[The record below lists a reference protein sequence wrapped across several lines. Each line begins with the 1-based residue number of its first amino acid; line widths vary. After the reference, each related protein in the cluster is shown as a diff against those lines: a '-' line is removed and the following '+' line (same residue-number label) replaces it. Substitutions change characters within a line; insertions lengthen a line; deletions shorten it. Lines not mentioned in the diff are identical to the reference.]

1 MSGKIHP
8 TAIVED
14 SVTLG
19 ADVEIGPYCIVEGP
33 VELGDGVRL
42 MSHVTIAG
50 QTQIGA
56 ETVIY
61 PHASLGHPPQDF
73 KFKGEDTRLIVGAR
87 NTIREYAT
95 MHPGTG
101 VGRQKTV
108 VGDDGYFMIGT
119 HVAHDCIVGDKVVM
133 SNHAVLGGCST
144 VEDQAILGGYTGV
157 VQFCRIGRQAFVNA
171 MSLLTKDVIPYG
183 AAGGN
188 HAHLEGLNLV
198 GLKRRGHSRSAIKE
212 LRTAYRL
219 LFAEEGSFNERLEDV
234 ANLYS
239 ENPAVMEI
247 VDFIRAQ
254 PNRSICMPHD

>member
-1 MSGKIHP
+1 MSDKIHP
-8 TAIVED
+8 TAIIADTVK
-14 SVTLG
+14 LG
-19 ADVEIGPYCIVEGP
+19 SDVEIGPYSIVEGN
-33 VELGDGVRL
+33 VKLGNGVRL

-50 QTQIGA
+50 NTTIGD

-73 KFKGEDTRLIVGAR
+73 KFKGEDTRLVVGAR

-101 VGRQKTV
+101 VGRSETI
-108 VGDDGYFMIGT
+108 VGDDGFFMIGT
-119 HVAHDCIVGDKVVM
+119 HVAHDCIVGNKVVL
-133 SNHAVLGGCST
+133 SNHAVLGGYSV
-144 VEDQAILGGYTGV
+144 VEDQVILGGYTGV

-198 GLKRRGHSRSAIKE
+198 GLKRRGHSRNAIKE

-234 ANLYS
+234 ASLYS
-239 ENPAVMEI
+239 DNPAVMEI
-247 VDFIRAQ
+247 VDFIRAE
-254 PNRSICMPHD
+254 PKRSICMPHD

>member
-1 MSGKIHP
+1 MSQRIHP

-14 SVTLG
+14 SVKLG
-19 ADVEIGPYCIVEGP
+19 ADVEIGPFCIVEGD

-42 MSHVTIAG
+42 MSHVTVAG
-50 QTQIGA
+50 KTTIGEQT
-56 ETVIY
+56 VVY
-61 PHASLGHPPQDF
+61 PYASLGHPPQDL
-73 KFKGEDTRLIVGAR
+73 KFKGEETRLIIGKR

-101 VGRQKTV
+101 VGRAETV
-108 VGDDGYFMIGT
+108 VGDDGFFMIGT
-119 HVAHDCIVGDKVVM
+119 HVAHDCIVGNGVVL
-133 SNHAVLGGCST
+133 SNHAVLGGYT
-144 VEDQAILGGYTGV
+144 VVEDQVILGGYTGV
-157 VQFCRIGRQAFVNA
+157 VQFTRIGRQSFINA

-198 GLKRRGHSRSAIKE
+198 GLRRRGHSRAAIKE

-219 LFAEEGSFNERLEDV
+219 LFAEEGSFSERLEDV
-234 ANLYS
+234 AGLYA

-247 VDFIRAQ
+247 VGFIRAE
-254 PNRSICMPHD
+254 PSRSICMPHD